1 MMSRALSRLFAG
13 DRHFVMTRG
22 LSAVLALGFALLYSK
37 QLGVE
42 RRGLLTLV
50 MTTNLVFSIL
60 LISGIS
66 LHLRNLARNDESRES
81 LGNYLSLVF
90 LFSLLTP
97 ILNLFV
103 LEAYQDIFN
112 TGIPNNLTYISFM
125 YCFFST
131 LSFGMH
137 DALLL
142 IKSIKVASILDIGVL
157 MIQILG
163 YFTLV
168 YVGETSYFVS
178 VLIAISVSYLVM
190 VFASLILIFYIYNPP
205 LKLSLRS
212 TVRLFKESSTP
223 FLVTVTGQLLERI
236 DKVFIGF
243 LTSSAELGRFSTS
256 QSIFGVARFL
266 PDSLTKLSLA
276 RDKNFISRTRNFSLL
291 AIFAIPAIFI
301 LAWMVS
307 FLVKVVLGEEW
318 MLSITVLVGI
328 ALVELLRSIHSVVTM
343 NVIRA
348 NRYKMLQSI
357 TVIQLIVGLLLQ
369 PIAIYWMGIEGS
381 IISGIVLLTFGLLSM
396 KNYFRV

>member
-1 MMSRALSRLFAG
+1 MMRRALSRLFAG

-60 LISGIS
+60 LLSGIS

-163 YFTLV
+163 YLTLV

-205 LKLSLRS
+205 LKLSWRS

-266 PDSLTKLSLA
+266 PDSLTKLSMA

-291 AIFAIPAIFI
+291 AIFAFPAIFI
-301 LAWMVS
+301 LAWIVS

-396 KNYFRV
+396 KSYFRV